1 MDPSPDRLERLA
13 QPGLRCPSA
22 QDWALYG
29 SGSLATSRAREL
41 LDHVSECDACGA
53 LLADMTDDTSLP
65 TALGDNPLALRTAT
79 PAWKREMVER
89 MEVLAGG
96 AERRPA
102 SMLRRA
108 RWWVGAAAAAA
119 ILFVSTS
126 ASSALWLLERS
137 GRPFEF
143 RMVSEAYRPVT
154 HSRGTSGQQSVSLL
168 AAKLLIALRTKAAPA
183 SAPWLHAQARAEL
196 QGQGGSSVVDSAID
210 TLTDAQSSDPQDVS
224 VRNDLAIALL
234 LRAGGDASSAQ
245 VRAEDVSRAIEVLR
259 DALKLRQD
267 PELYFNLA
275 LAYEQQRAY
284 REALNTWNH
293 FLEIESGGG
302 WAEEARHHIQALM
315 ALIQARA
322 DTRTHRAEDAI
333 TPLAAQGFRSAAGLD
348 VESSAQELASEH
360 HDPWLRDF
368 LIAEERNPH
377 SMAPK
382 DLQDSIRAFSSGDA
396 STGEERARLAA
407 AAFSNDGNLPGAEL
421 ALFEQAY
428 TLQRLSDANTCATV
442 AKAALPAATRYHYR
456 WVEVQLRLVLGIC
469 LTMLQHFDA
478 GYEQIMTGQQVAQ
491 AAGYSS
497 LDLRS
502 MGMASSTLREVGS
515 YREALAIDTKGL
527 ERYWSG
533 EGIKYHEYQFYFGL
547 ATSLAGLGYAQAAI
561 SPMAEAVGLASQL
574 SDRATEAMAR
584 SRYGALL
591 IDAGRVPE
599 AEEELARSE
608 QLFEVLPDS
617 GARTL
622 YRSYSR
628 LSLAR
633 LDAGANLPERGLAK
647 VAALEEIVSSLR
659 NESVEMDLWH
669 VKSELLTRAG
679 RLAESED
686 SLRQLLTYGNSA
698 LQSAPSAGDR
708 SAFARSVSEAVGMLA
723 ERYIDQR
730 NPREAWRIWTQYNS
744 CFQTIGPGA
753 ADSVRLVYAN
763 LPSGPAVMVAKN
775 GDVSITRLPKPDEIR
790 ELASGFRRAVSD
802 PQSSIV
808 RVRELARRLRSALAD
823 PIQRFI
829 QSARIIYIAAEEPF
843 SGVPF
848 GALLFDDGSWFA
860 DRYQIIYSPP
870 LGGAPVPQ
878 QTAITSDL
886 PLLAVSYGR
895 AADVFGNS
903 LEALDNLEEE
913 VQAAATAFPKHQQ
926 VEADAA
932 QPISLLRG
940 LESAAVFHFSGHA
953 ISFAGDAALVLAPD
967 DSEYTIGRLL
977 WASRIPQKSLRHLR
991 LAVLAACSTGR
1002 SDPNRYPGADMARAF
1017 LLDGVPRVL
1026 ASSWDVDSRA
1036 TSELI
1041 RGFYGRLGAAG
1052 APEQA
1057 LSESAAELRKRPGF
1071 AHPYYWAAFNYFE
1084 R

>member
-1 MDPSPDRLERLA
+1 M
-13 QPGLRCPSA
+13 
-22 QDWALYG
+22 
-29 SGSLATSRAREL
+29 
-41 LDHVSECDACGA
+41 
-53 LLADMTDDTSLP
+53 DDTSVL
-65 TALGDNPLALRTAT
+65 TTVGDNPMALRTAT
-79 PAWKREMVER
+79 PAWKREMVAR
-89 MEVLAGG
+89 LDSLAGG
-96 AERRPA
+96 AERRRAPL
-102 SMLRRA
+102 LRRTG
-108 RWWVGAAAAAA
+108 WWISAAAAAA

-143 RMVSEAYRPVT
+143 RMVSEAYQPVT
-154 HSRGTSGQQSVSLL
+154 HSRGATGEQSVSLL
-168 AAKLLIALRTKAAPA
+168 AAKLLIALRTKVTPA
-183 SAPWLHAQARAEL
+183 SAPWLHAQARANL
-196 QGQGGSSVVDSAID
+196 LGQGGSSTLDSAID
-210 TLTDAQSSDPQDVS
+210 TLSDAQASDPPDVS

-234 LRAGGDASSAQ
+234 LRAGGDSGSVQ

-259 DALKLRQD
+259 EALKLRQD

-284 REALNTWNH
+284 HEALDTWKQ
-293 FLEIESGGG
+293 FLDLEPKGG
-302 WAEEARHHIQALM
+302 WAEEAQQHVQALKS
-315 ALIQARA
+315 LVQARA
-322 DTRTHRAEDAI
+322 TNRRRRAEDAI
-333 TPLAAQGFRSAAGLD
+333 TPLAAQGFHSTAGLD
-348 VESSAQELASEH
+348 PESSAKELAVEH
-360 HDPWLRDF
+360 HDPWLSDF
-368 LIAEERNPH
+368 LVAEKRNPH
-377 SMAPK
+377 SKAVK
-382 DLQDSIRAFSSGDA
+382 DLQDSVRAFTSGDA
-396 STGEERARLAA
+396 STGVERARRAA
-407 AAFSNDGNLPGAEL
+407 AAFSADGNLAGTEF

-428 TLQRLSDANTCATV
+428 SLQRLSDANTCASV
-442 AKAALPAATRYHYR
+442 AAGALPGAARSHYR

-547 ATSLAGLGYAQAAI
+547 ATSLSGLGYAQAAA
-561 SPMAEAVGLASQL
+561 SPMAEAVRLASEL
-574 SDRATEAMAR
+574 PDRATEAMAR
-584 SRYGALL
+584 SRYGTLL
-591 IDAGRVPE
+591 IDAVRVPE
-599 AEEELARSE
+599 AEEELAKSE
-608 QLFEVLPDS
+608 QIFDTVPES

-622 YRSYSR
+622 YRSYSG

-633 LDAGANLPERGLAK
+633 LDAQENRPERGLAR
-647 VAALEEIVSSLR
+647 VAALEGIVAALR
-659 NESVEMDLWH
+659 NESVEIDLWH

-708 SAFARSVSEAVGMLA
+708 SSFARSVTEAVGVLV
-723 ERYIDQR
+723 ERYIAQQ
-730 NPREAWRIWTQYNS
+730 NPQEAWRIWTQYNS
-744 CFQTIGPGA
+744 CFQTINSGA
-753 ADSVRLVYAN
+753 SDSVRLVYAN
-763 LPSGPAVMVAKN
+763 LHSGPVVMVAKN
-775 GDVSITRLPKPDEIR
+775 GGVNITRLPKPL
-790 ELASGFRRAVSD
+790 ELVELTSSFRRAVSD
-802 PQSSIV
+802 PRSSIV
-808 RVRELARRLRSALAD
+808 RVRELARRLRTALVD
-823 PIQRFI
+823 PIQGRI
-829 QSARIIYIAAEEPF
+829 EGARTIYLAAEDPF
-843 SGVPF
+843 SRVPF
-848 GALLFDDGSWFA
+848 GALLLDDGSWFA
-860 DRYQIIYSPP
+860 DHYQIIYSPP

-878 QTAITSDL
+878 RTPITSDL
-886 PLLAVSYGR
+886 PLLAASYGR
-895 AADVFGNS
+895 STTVFGNS
-903 LEALDNLEEE
+903 LDVLDNLEEE
-913 VQAAATAFPKHQQ
+913 VNAARAAFPKHRE

-932 QPISLLRG
+932 QPAALVRG

-953 ISFAGDAALVLAPD
+953 ISLAGDAALVLAPN
-967 DSEYTIGRLL
+967 DSEVSSERLL
-977 WASRIPQKSLRHLR
+977 WVSRIPEQSLRHLR

-1041 RGFYGRLGAAG
+1041 RGFYTRMGTAH
-1052 APEQA
+1052 APEEA
-1057 LSESAAELRKRPGF
+1057 LSASAAELRKRRDF